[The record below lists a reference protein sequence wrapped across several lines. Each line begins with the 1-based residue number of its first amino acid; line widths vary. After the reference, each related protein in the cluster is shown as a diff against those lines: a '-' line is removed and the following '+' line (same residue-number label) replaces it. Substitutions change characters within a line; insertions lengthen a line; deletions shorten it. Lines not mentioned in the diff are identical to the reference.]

1 VQNFRIQ
8 YERHLDLLRSHAD
21 AYDDGRE
28 HFAYEIATK
37 IRVFVHDTFDRRG
50 RPSSVSLLT
59 HLGVKSEVGYVDWG
73 PPETPPGAFSV
84 GFGLCMLQ
92 MQTDR
97 DGGTVSYV
105 PARAGELDPLRNHPL
120 TSFVDWWRLPV
131 LESHVTVTRAEFV
144 LDVCHQ
150 EGAHVDAKL
159 NEKYARLTRQ
169 NALGVTTHAGGPPAK
184 DIALASV
191 RRIASELIETLERG
205 IEWDGNE
212 PVVKRR
218 VCPLP
223 YSSDEARSA
232 GRNDPC
238 PCGSGRKT
246 KKCFDLRRPRNVV
259 VIPGSSGVWT
269 PPVRRPVTTPT
280 DPRESNGSQFTSSF
294 SFPLP
299 PGLQR

>member
-1 VQNFRIQ
+1 VKAIVPIDCSAALRAWSFWGRLGPSGFTRKQQPVSREAGESNRSAPDAILGDVQNFRIQ

-92 MQTDR
+92 MQTDG

-105 PARAGELDPLRNHPL
+105 PARAGGVDPLRNHPL

-131 LESHVTVTRAEFV
+131 LESHVTFTRAEFV
-144 LDVCHQ
+144 LDVANQ

-169 NALGVTTHAGGPPAK
+169 NALGVTTHAGGPPANPSS
-184 DIALASV
+184 AVGGHA
-191 RRIASELIETLERG
+191 
-205 IEWDGNE
+205 DG
-212 PVVKRR
+212 R
-218 VCPLP
+218 
-223 YSSDEARSA
+223 
-232 GRNDPC
+232 
-238 PCGSGRKT
+238 
-246 KKCFDLRRPRNVV
+246 
-259 VIPGSSGVWT
+259 
-269 PPVRRPVTTPT
+269 
-280 DPRESNGSQFTSSF
+280 
-294 SFPLP
+294 
-299 PGLQR
+299 